1 MSEQSSV
8 GGGVVCVLTLSVAV
22 LPEAVADGM
31 DPNLPLNIKFVKEES
46 PVL

>member
-22 LPEAVADGM
+22 LPEAVGDDDNDDRPHG
-31 DPNLPLNIKFVKEES
+31 S
-46 PVL
+46 